1 MANEN
6 TESKSA
12 VGSVIASVV
21 LAAVCVAGGWIG
33 HGLLQKHQA
42 AAEGPNMAAMMAGMP
57 QTVAV
62 RQVEM
67 RPYNLPERYVAHAE
81 AVQEV
86 DLLPQVDGYVKEI
99 KFKEGDLVKAGQL
112 LYVLDDER
120 YQAIANQKRAD
131 LEAAKAD
138 LEAAAAE
145 TRRAERYWQ
154 RMQKADERGITQK
167 ERDDAEAA
175 AEKSKAAEERAKAS
189 VTQAKANLVV
199 AEYDLKKAKVFAPIS
214 GQIGKTTVHVGDYV
228 APSKGPLAHIMQVDP
243 IRVTFPLTDRAFIQW
258 REAQKKFGD
267 ITGNIRNRL
276 LLPDGQEYAGE
287 GKLDFDD
294 NQMSRETA
302 TIIMRL
308 SFANPDRLL
317 VPNSYLTLLVDRR
330 KPEPVACVPQQ
341 AVFDIA
347 GGNQGVYV
355 LKDDMTVE
363 QRVVT
368 VREAFEGWSPVLTGL
383 ADGEKVV
390 ISGVSKLR
398 PGSKVVLVEPTDNDD
413 LNPNYKAPVEN

>member
-1 MANEN
+1 MAE
-6 TESKSA
+6 EKSRI
-12 VGSVIASVV
+12 GSVIATVV
-21 LAAVCVAGGWIG
+21 LAVVCAAGGWIG
-33 HGLLQKHQA
+33 GGIFAGYKMSKMAQTMAAQQA
-42 AAEGPNMAAMMAGMP
+42 AMAGGVA

-86 DLLPQVDGYVKEI
+86 DLLPQVDGYIKEI
-99 KFKEGDLVKAGQL
+99 KFKEGDLVKEGQL

-120 YQAIANQKRAD
+120 YQAVVNQR
-131 LEAAKAD
+131 KAD
-138 LEAAAAE
+138 LAAAE
-145 TRRAERYWQ
+145 AEQRRTQRYYD
-154 RMQKADERGITQK
+154 RMQKADERGITQL
-167 ERDDAEAA
+167 ERDNAEADAER
-175 AEKSKAAEERAKAS
+175 SKAA
-189 VTQAKANLVV
+189 VLQAKANLVV
-199 AEYDLKKAKVFAPIS
+199 AEYDLKKAKVYAPIS
-214 GQIGKTTVHVGDYV
+214 GQIGKTTAHIGDYV

-258 REAQKKFGD
+258 REAQRKGGSGD
-267 ITGNIRNRL
+267 NIRHRL
-276 LLPDGQEYAGE
+276 LLPDGEEYTGE

-330 KPEPVACVPQQ
+330 NPKPVACVPQQ

-368 VREAFEGWSPVLTGL
+368 VREAFEGWAPILTGVK
-383 ADGEKVV
+383 DGEKVV

-398 PGSKVVLVEPTDNDD
+398 PGAKVALAEPTDNDD
-413 LNPNYKAPVEN
+413 LNKDYRAPIEN